1 MVFTGIRVPGVT
13 SNMFLLMLYW
23 LDEIVSYVFWDDGF
37 LDRDEN
43 KKKLT
48 IEGYMYETLHVCE
61 TLHDCYLPIFDQCLV
76 HVFIMGLWG
85 LWENHGA
92 EWIYKVPY

>member
-1 MVFTGIRVPGVT
+1 
-13 SNMFLLMLYW
+13 
-23 LDEIVSYVFWDDGF
+23 
-37 LDRDEN
+37 
-43 KKKLT
+43 
-48 IEGYMYETLHVCE
+48 MYETLHVCE